1 MKCLSREEFRKQVF
15 QRDQYKCVICG
26 EAGVHK
32 AAIYLKENYPDTPI
46 YIPYHMG
53 CGLAKGD
60 WSSVLD
66 ALSLLDEHLTI
77 VRLVSF

>member
-1 MKCLSREEFRKQVF
+1 M
-15 QRDQYKCVICG
+15 
-26 EAGVHK
+26 HK